1 MAMYVYFDKNGV
13 LQEIVQDKS
22 VRVGDYKANRI
33 YMYFDTSATI
43 SDVWFIMQSP
53 DGVLSTEV
61 SIKDNQIDLSIP
73 YQKNRDLHF
82 FQDYQTYHF
91 YYYDLDSVEVQ
102 YSGLAY
108 ATVRANVGN
117 ALYAQGLITFNVES
131 NVIKL
136 DNGITQSQYDYLLVT
151 YSKTKELTEELQ
163 AKVNELEA
171 NLNAEIERATNEES
185 TLNTKISDEITRA
198 QQVESSINNVLNAH
212 IDNKENPHNVTKQQI
227 GLGNVDNT
235 SDLDK
240 PMSTATKDYID
251 TKVSG
256 AMVYRGS
263 VQKFSDLPTDAQNGD
278 VYNVVEAYLAYP
290 PNTNYAWNGSSW
302 DPLGGSLADVYAKLN
317 EKVDLSTTQ
326 LINGQKTFVEPLNMQ
341 KGSNRVAVNY
351 GNIKYN
357 DLIFAFPKIQG
368 NLVVEDQ
375 VLLKPSTSVEFLLVG
390 FEPTGSGT
398 QVSVKLGSNLS
409 YDSTTKTLNA
419 EGGGSELPG
428 YIQFPTGDI
437 ESASYTTGVYE
448 YLAVFEMFDT
458 LDGTK
463 LKEGEMTFMLPIKA
477 GNYLAVDLDSDNKT
491 LKVALDD
498 TKIDKAPTKDSTNLI
513 TSGAV
518 YDIPKPVVLYFE
530 YEQMITLTDEQIEQI
545 KNNNVVILEIEDG
558 HTYEKNFCYKM
569 YSSYNRMYV
578 FIGKQTENIVGE
590 ICYVVADTTTKTAQW
605 NSYTFPSSD
614 DFSDDFSY
622 ASGQM
627 YLSNAIKTAINNA
640 LKLPSANPSEFTL
653 VGINTSKTQENFT
666 LGDNLSYDATTKKL
680 NASGGG
686 VPVLEELPTEVADT
700 TPKVFYCN
708 NELYIVQEPI
718 SSGETWLL
726 NDFNGNL
733 TASAIDVSISFV
745 SNQNNYNRFRCVKSN
760 PINTGI
766 YYDDTQIW
774 NSTDDYISEAYRTIT
789 FATAPTGELLTWLQA
804 NGTKQ

>member
-108 ATVRANVGN
+108 ATVRANVNN

-163 AKVNELEA
+163 AKVNKLEA
-171 NLNAEIERATNEES
+171 NLNAEIERATNEET
-185 TLNTKISDEITRA
+185 TLNTKISNEITRA
-198 QQVESSINNVLNAH
+198 QQVESSINQALNAH
-212 IDNKENPHNVTKQQI
+212 IDNKENPHSVTKEQI

-256 AMVYRGS
+256 VMVYRGS

-317 EKVDLSTTQ
+317 EKVDLSTMQ

-341 KGSNRVAVNY
+341 KGSHRVTINY

-357 DLIFAFPKIQG
+357 DLIFTFPKVTG
-368 NLVVEDQ
+368 GLVVEDQ
-375 VLLKPSTSVEFLLVG
+375 VFLKPSTSVEFLLVG

-448 YLAVFEMFDT
+448 YLAVFEIFDT

-498 TKIDKAPTKDSTNLI
+498 TKIDKTPTKDSTNLI
-513 TSGAV
+513 TSGGAFKNDPLFFKTDNYLSTLSNTEKEEFNLLIEKSFTENRPIIISSPESYFFQLQSIASRIYFIGTIDDISQYEMITFYKNKNKKWEFE
-518 YDIPKPVVLYFE
+518 YDITLNYSREFLWTFSENTNYSIKANIGSISTDLVLKE
-530 YEQMITLTDEQIEQI
+530 NELNNEQKMSYIYSLFNTNAITSLSLDFDN
-545 KNNNVVILEIEDG
+545 KWHKILEITFE
-558 HTYEKNFCYKM
+558 N
-569 YSSYNRMYV
+569 
-578 FIGKQTENIVGE
+578 QT
-590 ICYVVADTTTKTAQW
+590 D
-605 NSYTFPSSD
+605 YTF
-614 DFSDDFSY
+614 Y
-622 ASGQM
+622 
-627 YLSNAIKTAINNA
+627 YLENGVIKSVI
-640 LKLPSANPSEFTL
+640 
-653 VGINTSKTQENFT
+653 
-666 LGDNLSYDATTKKL
+666 
-680 NASGGG
+680 
-686 VPVLEELPTEVADT
+686 
-700 TPKVFYCN
+700 
-708 NELYIVQEPI
+708 
-718 SSGETWLL
+718 
-726 NDFNGNL
+726 
-733 TASAIDVSISFV
+733 IDVSII
-745 SNQNNYNRFRCVKSN
+745 R
-760 PINTGI
+760 
-766 YYDDTQIW
+766 
-774 NSTDDYISEAYRTIT
+774 
-789 FATAPTGELLTWLQA
+789 
-804 NGTKQ
+804 